1 MEDQLVSTMVQL
13 SLQTA
18 PTVETRAPFRLFD
31 LPPEIRLKI
40 YSLVLFAPKEEH
52 LVRKIYR
59 FPLQRIHLLLVSRR
73 FHDDAAPY
81 LYSSIKFRLF
91 PLQHLGPP
99 PSLVA
104 TAPKYRC
111 LIRSLGLVLG
121 SSWTKPPRSWR
132 VNAKLGLEQMVR
144 VHTLEIFV
152 ECDPSHP
159 VFEGFRVSQGFYTN
173 FAGKLLRDTL
183 SGLPSLEW
191 VVFDANPS
199 VERKGDLLTRL
210 ASEVHRSRKKI
221 IWSSTRNWDV

>member
-1 MEDQLVSTMVQL
+1 
-13 SLQTA
+13 
-18 PTVETRAPFRLFD
+18 
-31 LPPEIRLKI
+31 
-40 YSLVLFAPKEEH
+40 
-52 LVRKIYR
+52 
-59 FPLQRIHLLLVSRR
+59 
-73 FHDDAAPY
+73 
-81 LYSSIKFRLF
+81 
-91 PLQHLGPP
+91 
-99 PSLVA
+99 
-104 TAPKYRC
+104 
-111 LIRSLGLVLG
+111 
-121 SSWTKPPRSWR
+121 
-132 VNAKLGLEQMVR
+132 MVR